1 MTRPRAPRLRNAT
14 DAESLSL
21 LVARAR
27 GTRTLGDRRADAPWV
42 DPRRGPNRPWASA

>member
-27 GTRTLGDRRADAPWV
+27 GARALGTGGPT
-42 DPRRGPNRPWASA
+42 RRGSTGEWPESPWASA